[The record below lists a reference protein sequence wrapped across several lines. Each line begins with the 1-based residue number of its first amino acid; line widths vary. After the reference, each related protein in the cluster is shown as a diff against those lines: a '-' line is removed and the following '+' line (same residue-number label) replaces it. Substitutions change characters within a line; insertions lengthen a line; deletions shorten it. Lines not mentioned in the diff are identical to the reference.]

1 MGKRFDKLKIL
12 MILAVLVLVLIIL
25 YSGMRLLEVYNQETG
40 THGAVASKTIYR
52 NGVAYYPRQDITV
65 FLFMGIDEFGEM
77 ESSGGHQNPGASDV
91 VMLGI
96 FDETAGCIDVLSLN
110 RDTMLDMPMLGVG
123 GRPAGS
129 YYGQLALSHTFGNGL
144 EESCENTKKAVSDF
158 LYGLRIDYY
167 MAMNMDA
174 IRILNDAVGGVKVN
188 VVHDFSKV
196 DSSIPMGETVLT
208 GDQALSF
215 IRQRKDLDDQLNVTR
230 MERQNHYM
238 ERFVE
243 TLRSKVD
250 QNDRFI
256 LDVYDQIDPYTVS
269 DCSATSLNSIMNHF
283 ADYPLRSVLTLEG
296 ENRKGEKYMEFYPD
310 EQKLDELIL
319 RLFYAE
325 K

>member
-1 MGKRFDKLKIL
+1 MRKRLDKLKIL
-12 MILAVLVLVLIIL
+12 MYLAVFVLILVII
-25 YSGMRLLEVYNQETG
+25 YSGMRIFEVYHQETG
-40 THGAVASKTIYR
+40 NHGVVPSKTIYR

-65 FLFMGIDEFGEM
+65 FLFMGIDEFGSM

-96 FDETAGCIDVLSLN
+96 FDETAGCIDVLALN
-110 RDTMLDMPMLGVG
+110 RDTMLDMPMIGIG

-129 YYGQLALSHTFGNGL
+129 YYGQLALSHTFGDGL
-144 EESCENTKKAVSDF
+144 EESCENTRKTVSDF

-167 MAMNMDA
+167 LAMNMDA
-174 IRILNDAVGGVKVN
+174 IQILNDAVGGVKVD

-196 DSSIPMGETVLT
+196 DPSITMGEMVLK

-215 IRQRKDLDDQLNVTR
+215 IRQRKDIDDQLNVTR

-243 TLRSKVD
+243 ALRSKVD
-250 QNDRFI
+250 ENDSFI
-256 LDVYDQIDPYTVS
+256 LDIYEQIDPYSVS
-269 DCSATSLNSIMNHF
+269 DCSATSLNTIMNHF
-283 ADYPLRSVLTLEG
+283 ADYPLRDVLTLEG